1 MPVEEEDEDK
11 NDTPTRKIIDEN
23 KVKINKILNIPS
35 AAQQKKE
42 METKKREVKAKEKKV
57 QKKFFM

>member
-1 MPVEEEDEDK
+1 VGSKRQAKQEVMPVEEEDEDK

-35 AAQQKKE
+35 AA
-42 METKKREVKAKEKKV
+42 
-57 QKKFFM
+57 

>member
-1 MPVEEEDEDK
+1 VGSKRPVKQEVMPVEEEDEDN

-35 AAQQKKE
+35 AA
-42 METKKREVKAKEKKV
+42 
-57 QKKFFM
+57 